1 MWFLIALMLGTSPT
15 GQVDTFVWYKPQ
27 FETVDECLEF
37 ARSPVGVVAIRE
49 RLGQEFPGRDL
60 QNLYCIP
67 EDKLKEFIQTTLDDN
82 KIQA

>member
-1 MWFLIALMLGTSPT
+1 MYLCFLAVLASGNS
-15 GQVDTFVWYKPQ
+15 
-27 FETVDECLEF
+27 
-37 ARSPVGVVAIRE
+37 VGVLAIRE

-67 EDKLKEFIQTTLDDN
+67 EEKLKEFIQTTLDDN